1 MLIYRFSFVFILL
14 LSGVLAAAQQP
25 LTPTEI
31 ASFKEKTTASM
42 KNIQSLQCNFTQ
54 TKVLSYLDD
63 AVRSSGTLYFQ
74 SPGKIRWEYRTPTPY
89 VVVFNTGRM
98 YTRNKAGQV
107 METDFSGHKRF
118 SALSDVL
125 SQVTGQ
131 GNFFDESRFTT
142 SYYKISNGYR
152 TVLVPREKTLGRYI
166 KQIELSIDATS
177 FLVKQVNI
185 TDPSGDYIQ
194 LDFTDQRKN
203 VPVADDKFA
212 IK

>member
-74 SPGKIRWEYRTPTPY
+74 SPGKIRWEYRTPTRD
-89 VVVFNTGRM
+89 VVVFNNDRM
-98 YTRNKAGQV
+98 YTRDKAGQV

-152 TVLVPREKTLGRYI
+152 AVLVPREKPLGRYI

-203 VPVADDKFA
+203 LPVADDK
-212 IK
+212 

>member
-25 LTPTEI
+25 MTPAEI

-74 SPGKIRWEYRTPTPY
+74 SPGKIRWEYRTPTRY
-89 VVVFNTGRM
+89 VVVFNNDRM
-98 YTRNKAGQV
+98 YTRDKAGQV

-152 TVLVPREKTLGRYI
+152 AVLVPREKPLGRYI

-203 VPVADDKFA
+203 LPVADDKFA